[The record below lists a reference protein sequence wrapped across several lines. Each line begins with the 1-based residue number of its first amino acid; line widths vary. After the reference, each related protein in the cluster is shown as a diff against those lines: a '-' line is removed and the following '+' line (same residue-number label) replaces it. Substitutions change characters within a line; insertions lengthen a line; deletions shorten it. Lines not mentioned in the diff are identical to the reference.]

1 MDPGHQLAPG
11 GKWHWSPEGGSTGP
25 RAVARGNIPAA
36 QESGTLTCP
45 IAIGPLDSA
54 KSFYLP
60 LPIPVPGLVKN
71 LPHESKLPSVT
82 HSPAECETLSLAP
95 FTFHILWQSSSSAP
109 LGQPLRMRAAASGQ
123 IAKQVFSIS
132 CSISPLPGVL

>member
-1 MDPGHQLAPG
+1 MDPGHQLAAG
-11 GKWHWSPEGGSTGP
+11 DKWHWSPDGGSTGP

-45 IAIGPLDSA
+45 IAIGPLDSD

-71 LPHESKLPSVT
+71 LLPHESKLPSVT
-82 HSPAECETLSLAP
+82 HSPAECETLSACTVHFSDPLAE
-95 FTFHILWQSSSSAP
+95 F
-109 LGQPLRMRAAASGQ
+109 
-123 IAKQVFSIS
+123 
-132 CSISPLPGVL
+132 